1 MDVYFGNFWR
11 KKREPDEQ
19 PGLPVSVDKYFE
31 YGGFTW
37 VCPRIYLCKEGIVL
51 DLCRKCD
58 AAAFRLFYEKWVDRI
73 DTLTPDEQEQ
83 ISKENPMNFL
93 CDFRLNLDG
102 KRLEGGGFSGMGW
115 LPDFPEQNDGMSEM
129 LMKEYALSRE
139 FGWYIYRARFPFQP
153 KDYASLAEDSD
164 LLKRLTLRVAAGKE
178 QIYFDTRI
186 TTKVDCEPFDIEL
199 KHPLTGERHRFFVG
213 ACSAESFDKM
223 PAQLKQDMI
232 IPENHCVL
240 VYAVAPEFSAEQ
252 FFSVQ
257 DCARGDSPI
266 RKPANPENAKAVNG
280 AKAANRAKAANG
292 EKAAASI
299 GIIGSADGPTSF
311 FLAGKIGGKSEILEK
326 AKAANADKEVNWK
339 TVCSALTFEPVKE
352 VTWKCSIQVAPFA
365 PMEIPFFAEQA
376 KN

>member
-19 PGLPVSVDKYFE
+19 PGKPVSVEKYFE

-58 AAAFRLFYEKWVDRI
+58 VAAFKQFYEKWANRI
-73 DTLTPDEQEQ
+73 DALTPDEQEQ
-83 ISKENPMNFL
+83 IAKENPMNFL
-93 CDFRLNLDG
+93 CDFCLNLDG

-115 LPDFPEQNDGMSEM
+115 LPDFPEQNDGMSEI

-153 KDYASLAEDSD
+153 EDYASPAEDSD
-164 LLKRLTLRVAAGKE
+164 LLKRLTLRVAAEKE

-186 TTKVDCEPFDIEL
+186 MTKVDCEPFDIEL
-199 KHPLTGERHRFFVG
+199 KHPLTGKTHQFFVG
-213 ACSAESFDKM
+213 ACGAESFDKM

-240 VYAVAPEFSAEQ
+240 VYAVAPEFPAEQ
-252 FFSVQ
+252 FFCVQ

-266 RKPANPENAKAVNG
+266 RKPTNPEPPKSLNGAKDANG
-280 AKAANRAKAANG
+280 AKAA
-292 EKAAASI
+292 ASI
-299 GIIGSADGPTSF
+299 AIIGSTDGPTSV
-311 FLAGKIGGKSEILEK
+311 FLAGKISDKSAIMER
-326 AKAANADKEVNWK
+326 AKEAAQGKEVHWK
-339 TVCSALTFEPVKE
+339 TVCSSLTFEPVKK
-352 VTWKCSIQVAPFA
+352 VTWKCSIQVAPFL
-365 PMEIPFFAEQA
+365 PMEIPLTIAP
-376 KN
+376 